1 MVLCLDVL
9 GTPRLHEHTRKKKA
23 GKMKDMDADMPL
35 FLGAPHAFHPLVHPD
50 CLFLTFAV
58 RQGWISAR
66 SRARPS

>member
-1 MVLCLDVL
+1 
-9 GTPRLHEHTRKKKA
+9 
-23 GKMKDMDADMPL
+23 MKDMDADMPL